1 MAIIGKIGNGLKKM
15 SQRALW
21 RGDRS
26 QSEMISQ
33 HGVFGMRQNMLNDTP
48 SYKKTAIGNT
58 SSSQKIS
65 LTNNKNITKGNTSVS
80 SKKNTNQGKTSGIG
94 KGILDNFM

>member
-1 MAIIGKIGNGLKKM
+1 MITNHGLY
-15 SQRALW
+15 
-21 RGDRS
+21 
-26 QSEMISQ
+26 
-33 HGVFGMRQNMLNDTP
+33 GVRQNMLNDTP
-48 SYKKTAIGNT
+48 SYQKPGIGNT

-80 SKKNTNQGKTSGIG
+80 SKVNTNQGKTSVIG